1 MTESTRSEPLLQH
14 PQANCQLV
22 LDGQDIGYRLQ
33 RSHRRTLGMR
43 ITEDGLAVSAPFW
56 ITRGQVE
63 HVLLSRAGWILRK
76 LREHYLAARS
86 AAQPVLWQ
94 HGMQLQLLGQPMR
107 ILLDAQSTAGQKLP
121 PARAQARLAAL
132 AHWEEGDAG
141 ASPSLTLSLPPQAT
155 AADMRRVTLA
165 WFRQQ
170 ALRHF
175 EQRVAVYAPLL
186 DVRCSALHLS
196 NARTRWGSA
205 NARGVIRLHWG
216 LLHFP
221 SAVLDY
227 VVVHE
232 LCHLR
237 EMNHSPR
244 FWALV
249 EQLMPDYREQRQW
262 LSGARLPQW

>member
-22 LDGQDIGYRLQ
+22 LEGQDIGYRLQ

-43 ITEDGLAVSAPFW
+43 ITQDGLAVSAPFW
-56 ITRGQVE
+56 VTRGQVE
-63 HVLLSRAGWILRK
+63 HVLLSKAAWILRK
-76 LREHYLAARS
+76 LREHYLAGK
-86 AAQPVLWQ
+86 AAMQPLHWQ
-94 HGMQLQLLGQPMR
+94 HGMQLQVLGQPAR
-107 ILLDAQSTAGQKLP
+107 VLLCEQPASAGKLP
-121 PARAQARLAAL
+121 SARAQARLASL
-132 AHWEEGDAG
+132 AHWQPGEQDA
-141 ASPSLTLSLPPQAT
+141 AASLTLSLPPQAT

-165 WFRQQ
+165 WFQQQ
-170 ALRHF
+170 ALRHLQ
-175 EQRVAVYAPLL
+175 QRVAVYAPML
-186 DVRCSALHLS
+186 DVHCTALHLS

-205 NARGVIRLHWG
+205 SARGVIRLHWG

-221 SAVLDY
+221 PAVLDY

-249 EQLMPDYREQRQW
+249 EQLMPDYREQRDW
-262 LSGARLPQW
+262 LSRARLPQW

>member
-76 LREHYLAARS
+76 LREHYLAARN

-132 AHWEEGDAG
+132 AHWEEGDAA

-205 NARGVIRLHWG
+205 SARGVIRLHWG

-221 SAVLDY
+221 PAVLDY